1 MSSSPV
7 KAGGARTRCSTS
19 ITAALSWYSIALGGM
34 DPARSLS
41 LQRGMDGASLQLSLF
56 IVLRR
61 RAPCDTPHRQVINCR
76 DIYKQLNKL
85 ALGGVGHVRVSSGSS
100 TATGWDSAGTCLRPT
115 ASSRSAGAL
124 GTWQNCHCPCPC
136 PWDGGGGSIS
146 DLVCQ
151 TQGLV
156 ECQA

>member
-7 KAGGARTRCSTS
+7 KAGGARTCCSTS
-19 ITAALSWYSIALGGM
+19 TTAALSWYSIALGGM

-85 ALGGVGHVRVSSGSS
+85 ALGG
-100 TATGWDSAGTCLRPT
+100 GWAREGVFWLLHSHRLGLSWDLSEIHSLFPEC
-115 ASSRSAGAL
+115 RS
-124 GTWQNCHCPCPC
+124 
-136 PWDGGGGSIS
+136 PWHMAELSLSLSLPMGWRWWEH
-146 DLVCQ
+146 Q
-151 TQGLV
+151 
-156 ECQA
+156 